1 MDGEEYG
8 GGRFTSAFERFA
20 IALFT
25 ADAAAVTARLPSR
38 ELHPLRWFNGRTLL
52 WMDAWDRTLTVGDLP
67 PVRYGQVYLL
77 SLVNYGRSAAPPV
90 LPAAAMLPVVGD
102 AVGRRYGI
110 GVCMLAS
117 IVTNRVAAEMGRS
130 SSASRQRWGRSGRS
144 GTGVHCG
151 SRQPMAVVGP

>member
-1 MDGEEYG
+1 MATEGSDDRVATRFLVDGEEYG
-8 GGRFTSAFERFA
+8 GGRFTSAFDRFA

-77 SLVNYGRSAAPPV
+77 SLVNYWRVTSACRR
-90 LPAAAMLPVVGD
+90 
-102 AVGRRYGI
+102 GRR
-110 GVCMLAS
+110 
-117 IVTNRVAAEMGRS
+117 
-130 SSASRQRWGRSGRS
+130 
-144 GTGVHCG
+144 
-151 SRQPMAVVGP
+151 